1 MSQRFVIAGTDT
13 DVGKTVFAAGLAT
26 ALGAFYWKPVQAG
39 VGDLLQDRHS
49 SLRAGMMLCT
59 AGTDAEEAVR
69 LGVPAD
75 RVLPEAYRLTQPLSP
90 HRAAEID

>member
-39 VGDLLQDRHS
+39 VGDLLQDAS
-49 SLRAGMMLCT
+49 F
-59 AGTDAEEAVR
+59 
-69 LGVPAD
+69 
-75 RVLPEAYRLTQPLSP
+75 RVCGRG
-90 HRAAEID
+90 